1 MSPGTAVPPL
11 PSIRAAGLDEPAAG
25 VALGKTIAKRVAIGD
40 DYSASFHQVEFWAC
54 R

>member
-1 MSPGTAVPPL
+1 MFLPCHLFAPL
-11 PSIRAAGLDEPAAG
+11 ASLRPATG
-25 VALGKTIAKRVAIGD
+25 VALGKTIAKPAAIGD